1 LARAHK
7 YDPLATGI
15 LTEWAAFVG
24 GNGGV
29 KLFRDALALEPT
41 NANVW
46 FDLASYYAANGDWTN
61 AYAALSRAFKYD
73 PYGPAGQCGL
83 AAQIRR
89 KVGIKVPSCRG
100 GGSPSSP

>member
-1 LARAHK
+1 M
-7 YDPLATGI
+7 
-15 LTEWAAFVG
+15 LTEWAVFEG
-24 GNGGV
+24 GNRGV

-46 FDLASYYAANGDWTN
+46 YDLASYYAASESWEN
-61 AYAALSRAFKYD
+61 AYQALSKAFAYD
-73 PYGPAGQCGL
+73 PYGLAGQCGL

-100 GGSPSSP
+100 GESPSSP